1 MQRSAIVIRSPA
13 LSSMSTSRVGGV
25 KLTSAAKRTSSSVVF
40 PMALTTTTTSSSA
53 RRLRATW
60 SATARIR
67 SESATEV
74 PPNFC
79 TTRDM
84 AAQATALPAT
94 TLVHRVHRE
103 ASTPEGRSP
112 GSPPS
117 PAKNP
122 EAQTDPEAGHHLR
135 DRGPHRGRHRRLDLQ
150 WFKEEDHRVTLQ
162 RHHQADDD
170 DHHQADTQRRLR
182 GYQCR
187 RHHHLVRLPDQLHRH
202 LEQPFVPVVPADDD
216 LRLEELHR
224 HRYH

>member
-1 MQRSAIVIRSPA
+1 MQRSAIEIRSPA
-13 LSSMSTSRVGGV
+13 LSSMSTSRVGWV

-67 SESATEV
+67 SVSATEV

-94 TLVHRVHRE
+94 TLVHRVYRE

-112 GSPPS
+112 GSPRS
-117 PAKNP
+117 PAKSP
-122 EAQTDPEAGHHLR
+122 EAQADPEAGHHPR
-135 DRGPHRGRHRRLDLQ
+135 DRGAHRGRHRRLDLQ
-150 WFKEEDHRVTLQ
+150 WLNEEDHRVELQ
-162 RHHQADDD
+162 RHH
-170 DHHQADTQRRLR
+170 
-182 GYQCR
+182 
-187 RHHHLVRLPDQLHRH
+187 HLLRLPDQLHRH
-202 LEQPFVPVVPADDD
+202 FEQAFVYFVPADDD
-216 LRLEELHR
+216 LHLEDLHR
-224 HRYH
+224 HRHHRRRPAHHP